1 MVFIPPLAVEK
12 RTIHFN
18 NYGRPGWPGAGAGQG
33 AEVTIEVIL
42 SL

>member
-1 MVFIPPLAVEK
+1 LAEW
-12 RTIHFN
+12 
-18 NYGRPGWPGAGAGQG
+18 PGWPGAGAGQE